1 MSADLPIFERQAD
14 LYHAEYGAFIRRT
27 STVGAIDLLEL
38 SQTAGDFSDQPSG
51 DLQLIRC
58 MSRAH
63 GHTDFGSGKFSHWSR
78 RGDFVLSPPGFA
90 NSIIIDQAHRLQV
103 ACIPWQALRSI
114 DIDDRLPRDGHF
126 GDAHRRVNRDP
137 EMSTMVDR
145 LWKLSESEADPLAT
159 EQAMTWIAD
168 RLIQWTY
175 WPSTKVRK
183 PAEKLA
189 PKALAMS
196 KQLLEAD
203 GTQNV
208 TLTELASLCGLS
220 PFHFCRA
227 FKAATGLPPH
237 RYQIVAR
244 MERARDLLLNTRL
257 TIAEAGAAVGYDD
270 PAYFSRLFARETG
283 TSPSNWRREALK

>member
-1 MSADLPIFERQAD
+1 MSADIPIFKRQSD

-27 STVGAIDLLEL
+27 SKAGAVDLLEL

-58 MSRAH
+58 MSRAQ

-78 RGDFVLSPPGFA
+78 REDFVLSPPRFA
-90 NSIIIDQAHRLQV
+90 NSIVIDQAHRLQV
-103 ACIPWQALRSI
+103 ACIPWQALRST
-114 DIDDRLPRDGHF
+114 DVDDRLPRDGHF
-126 GDAHRRVNRDP
+126 GEAHRRANRDQA
-137 EMSTMVDR
+137 MSSMIDR
-145 LWKLSESEADPLAT
+145 LWEMSESEGEPLAA

-168 RLIQWTY
+168 RLIQWMT
-175 WPSTKVRK
+175 WPDIKLRK

-189 PKALAMS
+189 PRALAMS
-196 KQLLEAD
+196 KQRLEAD
-203 GTQNV
+203 GTQSV

-244 MERARDLLLNTRL
+244 MERARNLLLNPRM
-257 TIAEAGAAVGYDD
+257 TIAEAGSAVGYDD